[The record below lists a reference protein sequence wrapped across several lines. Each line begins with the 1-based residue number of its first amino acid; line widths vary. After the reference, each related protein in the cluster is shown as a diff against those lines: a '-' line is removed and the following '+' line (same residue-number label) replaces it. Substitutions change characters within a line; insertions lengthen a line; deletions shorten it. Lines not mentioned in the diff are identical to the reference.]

1 MKTHAEDSPIPALR
15 AAEGAVRTDA
25 NTAPTT
31 DQGASTF
38 AGYED
43 ERDLGVPPAPV
54 HPATT
59 IRSADAARYHIPP
72 ELAQELTWQDAY
84 FADDDPDDGGGGENT
99 SDGIV
104 AVFDLDYDLMEK
116 HWVKVGWTTYGTSIV
131 LFPQLLWIDFLGL
144 IPCYLRRNVRWSIRS
159 QHVAVTRTGIRF
171 VREKYPTCLGH
182 SWTDVDHFERT
193 VPFDAIDDCRITEPS
208 GQTLLWID
216 NTLHTVHVDTRV
228 KSAERP
234 CAPHRPTAQRRAA
247 ELTISGLQNREAF
260 RSLVLAM
267 KAHQGT

>member
-31 DQGASTF
+31 EQGASTF

-99 SDGIV
+99 NDGIV
-104 AVFDLDYDLMEK
+104 AVFDLDYDLMEERVFDSGNL
-116 HWVKVGWTTYGTSIV
+116 VKAVAASIAIPGVILGPTYDGH
-131 LFPQLLWIDFLGL
+131 
-144 IPCYLRRNVRWSIRS
+144 CYVDGG
-159 QHVAVTRTGIRF
+159 VT
-171 VREKYPTCLGH
+171 
-182 SWTDVDHFERT
+182 
-193 VPFDAIDDCRITEPS
+193 A
-208 GQTLLWID
+208 TL
-216 NTLHTVHVDTRV
+216 
-228 KSAERP
+228 
-234 CAPHRPTAQRRAA
+234 
-247 ELTISGLQNREAF
+247 
-260 RSLVLAM
+260 
-267 KAHQGT
+267 